1 MKRPF
6 TDQKRGIH
14 MEKVVV
20 ALDAMGGDYAPEQTV
35 KGAVNAVNSSDEIKV
50 LLVGREESIR
60 EELKKY
66 EYDSRLIEVVNATE
80 IIEMGD
86 VPTAAVKKK
95 KDSSLVVA
103 MKLVRDE
110 KADAVVSAG
119 STGAVLVGG
128 QLVVG
133 RLKGIKRPP
142 LAPFVPT
149 TKGFSLLLDCGANV
163 DARPEHL
170 VQFAQMGSIYFENV
184 IGKKNPTVGL
194 LNIGTEE
201 EKGNQLVKETHPLL
215 KECRTINYIGSIE
228 SREIVRGAADVIV
241 CEAFAGNIVLKFF
254 EGLALTL
261 FDSLK
266 QGLMSSLR
274 TKIGTILIKPAL
286 KGLKKQFDTSSQ
298 GGAPLLGLKGL
309 VVKAHG
315 NSTEKE
321 IEIAIKQ
328 CISFKKQKIN
338 EKIKESI
345 CE

>member
-1 MKRPF
+1 
-6 TDQKRGIH
+6 

-50 LLVGREESIR
+50 LLVGKEELIQ

-66 EYDSRLIEVVNATE
+66 EYDSRLIDVVNATE

-184 IGKKNPTVGL
+184 IGKKHPTVGL

-215 KECRTINYIGSIE
+215 KECSTINYIGSIE

-298 GGAPLLGLKGL
+298 GGAPLLGRKGL
-309 VVKAHG
+309 GVKAHG

>member
-1 MKRPF
+1 
-6 TDQKRGIH
+6 

-50 LLVGREESIR
+50 LLVGKEEQIQK
-60 EELKKY
+60 ELKKY
-66 EYDSRLIEVVNATE
+66 EYDSRLIDVVNATE

-215 KECRTINYIGSIE
+215 KECKTINYIGSIE

-254 EGLALTL
+254 EGLALTM

-274 TKIGTILIKPAL
+274 TKIGTLLIKPAL

-298 GGAPLLGLKGL
+298 GGARLLGLIGL

>member
-1 MKRPF
+1 
-6 TDQKRGIH
+6 

-50 LLVGREESIR
+50 LLVGKEELIQ

-66 EYDSRLIEVVNATE
+66 EYDSRLIDVVNATE

-215 KECRTINYIGSIE
+215 KECKTINYIGSIE
-228 SREIVRGAADVIV
+228 SREI
-241 CEAFAGNIVLKFF
+241 AG
-254 EGLALTL
+254 
-261 FDSLK
+261 
-266 QGLMSSLR
+266 
-274 TKIGTILIKPAL
+274 
-286 KGLKKQFDTSSQ
+286 
-298 GGAPLLGLKGL
+298 
-309 VVKAHG
+309 
-315 NSTEKE
+315 
-321 IEIAIKQ
+321 
-328 CISFKKQKIN
+328 
-338 EKIKESI
+338 
-345 CE
+345 

>member
-1 MKRPF
+1 
-6 TDQKRGIH
+6 

-50 LLVGREESIR
+50 LLVGKEELIQ

-66 EYDSRLIEVVNATE
+66 EYDSRLIDVVNATE

-149 TKGFSLLLDCGANV
+149 TPMWTRGRNTSYSLPRWV
-163 DARPEHL
+163 P
-170 VQFAQMGSIYFENV
+170 FI
-184 IGKKNPTVGL
+184 
-194 LNIGTEE
+194 
-201 EKGNQLVKETHPLL
+201 L
-215 KECRTINYIGSIE
+215 K
-228 SREIVRGAADVIV
+228 
-241 CEAFAGNIVLKFF
+241 
-254 EGLALTL
+254 
-261 FDSLK
+261 
-266 QGLMSSLR
+266 M
-274 TKIGTILIKPAL
+274 
-286 KGLKKQFDTSSQ
+286 
-298 GGAPLLGLKGL
+298 
-309 VVKAHG
+309 
-315 NSTEKE
+315 
-321 IEIAIKQ
+321 
-328 CISFKKQKIN
+328 
-338 EKIKESI
+338 
-345 CE
+345 